1 MENIL
6 RQQSNLDQTERERTA
21 IIERHKGFLEKAEL
35 QGMNPDS
42 LIPLLGFADLAISK
56 LGKILKGKRIC

>member
-1 MENIL
+1 MENN
-6 RQQSNLDQTERERTA
+6 SPTPNLDQTERERTA
-21 IIERHKGFLEKAEL
+21 LVERHKGFLEKAGL

-42 LIPLLGFADLAISK
+42 LLALLGLADLAISK